1 MNVRLEIERFLA
13 DQEAM
18 MSNYLAPIIENV
30 KDLDEPFAT
39 KTFDGIL
46 AYIALKELRAKL
58 QGKSVVLKTNE
69 NDEHYILIEP
79 LHFRP
84 NFR

>member
-30 KDLDEPFAT
+30 RDLDEPFAT
-39 KTFDGIL
+39 KNI
-46 AYIALKELRAKL
+46 
-58 QGKSVVLKTNE
+58 
-69 NDEHYILIEP
+69 
-79 LHFRP
+79 
-84 NFR
+84 